1 MAHLYREPRVCPC
14 GYETTSRSRWCA
26 HIKICKE
33 QSTEHS
39 AENEL
44 RERVRSLEQQLSTKD
59 EQLVAKDEQLSATR
73 RQMQEQLAAKDKQ
86 IDELL
91 RAAREER
98 KRPRTVNNTS
108 NKNYNV
114 NQQINVFGKESL
126 AHLTEAKL
134 QELLSDPDTSVA
146 RLVTLKHSV
155 EENQNVRV
163 PNRREKWVQILK
175 QTSDGKKV
183 WELVPKHDIL
193 TEIVETNAMLLEG
206 EADESTAPGLRFSQ
220 WHERL
225 LQSQDSDGKMFREQ
239 MDMVHNTLVEST
251 RH

>member
-1 MAHLYREPRVCPC
+1 MQIKQRGMIRKCDWC
-14 GYETTSRSRWCA
+14 NYETKSTGNLCTHRKSCKNRPVEPDA
-26 HIKICKE
+26 EKE
-33 QSTEHS
+33 QLRQRVS
-39 AENEL
+39 ADA
-44 RERVRSLEQQLSTKD
+44 ERIQSLEQ
-59 EQLVAKDEQLSATR
+59 
-73 RQMQEQLAAKDKQ
+73 QLAAKDKQ

-91 RAAREER
+91 KAAREER

-163 PNRREKWVQILK
+163 PNRREKWVQVLK

-183 WELVPKHDIL
+183 WEVVPKHDIL
-193 TEIVETNAMLLEG
+193 TEIVETNAMFLEG
-206 EADESTAPGLRFSQ
+206 EADESTAPGLRFSR

>member
-1 MAHLYREPRVCPC
+1 MQTQQKSYEFKESRTCPNC
-14 GYETTSRSRWCA
+14 GYSTRHRGHWSTHRKTCKNRPTEPDVE
-26 HIKICKE
+26 KE
-33 QSTEHS
+33 QLRQRIS
-39 AENEL
+39 ADAD
-44 RERVRSLEQQLSTKD
+44 RIQSLEH
-59 EQLVAKDEQLSATR
+59 
-73 RQMQEQLAAKDKQ
+73 QLASKDKQ
-86 IDELL
+86 INELL
-91 RAAREER
+91 KAAREER
-98 KRPRTVNNTS
+98 KRPRTVN

-126 AHLTEAKL
+126 AHLTETTL
-134 QELLSDPDTSVA
+134 QDLLSDPDTSVA

-155 EENQNVRV
+155 EENQNLRV
-163 PNRREKWVQILK
+163 PNRREKWVQVLK

-183 WELVPKHDIL
+183 WEVVPKHDIL
-193 TEIVETNAMLLEG
+193 TELVETNAMFLEG

-225 LQSQDSDGKMFREQ
+225 LQSQDSGGKMFREQ